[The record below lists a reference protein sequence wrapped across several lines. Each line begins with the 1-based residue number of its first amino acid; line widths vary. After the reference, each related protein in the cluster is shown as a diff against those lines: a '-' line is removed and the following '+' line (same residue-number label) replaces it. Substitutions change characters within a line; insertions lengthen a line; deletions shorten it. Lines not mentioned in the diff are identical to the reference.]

1 MKKMRHLTWIKLVRM
16 RIMREVKR
24 IGPRK
29 LKSLPFFAAQKVYAV
44 REQTT
49 AEVRINAS
57 STILPENISM
67 QDNNQIIII
76 KAVHEVANNQWTI
89 KCPNRIRKRYRPS
102 ILAQLAPTKRLSE
115 TVKRPRI
122 IRFTGCFWWYTCKG
136 HNTARKITLIK
147 RTKFQ
152 ETSKFTILLQVNPLE
167 FHVSHL
173 SFKKLFFFY
182 LNSLCHEKFI
192 KKYIF

>member
-1 MKKMRHLTWIKLVRM
+1 
-16 RIMREVKR
+16 
-24 IGPRK
+24 
-29 LKSLPFFAAQKVYAV
+29 VYAV

-57 STILPENISM
+57 STILPENIWM

-76 KAVHEVANNQWTI
+76 KAAHEVANNQRTI

-136 HNTARKITLIK
+136 HNTAK
-147 RTKFQ
+147 
-152 ETSKFTILLQVNPLE
+152 
-167 FHVSHL
+167 
-173 SFKKLFFFY
+173 
-182 LNSLCHEKFI
+182 
-192 KKYIF
+192 KKYPH